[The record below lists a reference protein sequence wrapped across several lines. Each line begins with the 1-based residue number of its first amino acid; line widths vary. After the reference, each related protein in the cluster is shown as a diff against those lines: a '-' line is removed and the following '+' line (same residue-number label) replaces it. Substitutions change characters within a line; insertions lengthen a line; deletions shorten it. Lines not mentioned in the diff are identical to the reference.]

1 MKITNEH
8 GERVE
13 AYETLEEAI
22 NAYFKGREYK
32 PDEEVSLAVG
42 LDRYGTNWFVV
53 DKPITSHPNNISNCT
68 MDIINDWEFWFLE
81 DWYEKEIDQRLY
93 DVFDF
98 EEEEEEEFEHFKK
111 YLERIWNTIKEEGY
125 IPMEGYG
132 VGGLYLWTL
141 EKLKKEDWFEEAL
154 NYSDKELEDENR
166 QQEHDFAVTYKDY
179 PDDTILLEF
188 PGESIVEVIS
198 LDDLK
203 EELTK

>member
-13 AYETLEEAI
+13 AYSTLEEALD
-22 NAYFKGREYK
+22 AYFKGRKYE

-42 LDRYGTNWFVV
+42 LDRYGANWFVV

-81 DWYEKEIDQRLY
+81 DWYERETDQILH
-93 DVFDF
+93 DF
-98 EEEEEEEFEHFKK
+98 FYYEEEDFK
-111 YLERIWNTIKEEGY
+111 YLEKIWNTIREEGY
-125 IPMEGYG
+125 IPMEGHG
-132 VGGLYLWTL
+132 VSGLYLWIL
-141 EKLKKEDWFEEAL
+141 GDLKKEGWFEEAL
-154 NYSDKELEDENR
+154 NYSEEELEDENR

-179 PDDTILLEF
+179 PYNTIMLET
-188 PGESIVEVIS
+188 PGESIVKVIS

-203 EELTK
+203 YEITKGYF